1 MKKILAALTL
11 CFLLF
16 TPLFADAV
24 ESAKAHAHY
33 EHPVTGMIEDA
44 GNNPGIGQGMTQNI
58 LHEKALFEESD
69 GKYYLTVR
77 YHMIDNIDKVTF
89 AVQQRGEDKFYKR
102 EYVISAETAETRD
115 YRIEVPSKDIIVR
128 SGLFVIPMGREV
140 IFYSDFSDFAA
151 GNTDFK
157 LLGEG
162 GIASPAADSQ
172 GAPATE
178 GEVVETKAVNDL
190 IQSGELGYEHG
201 LLMRDSEQIQA
212 LLKKGAPDPIHP
224 EEGVKQAEATALGK
238 QRAGSGEWGF
248 VTKTLFQGFVL
259 LLVLLSFFLM
269 VAAIVLY
276 ISAKHM
282 RRINSVREVML
293 YEED

>member
-1 MKKILAALTL
+1 MKKILAVSLL

-16 TPLFADAV
+16 TPLFADSV
-24 ESAKAHAHY
+24 ESASAHAHY

-58 LHEKALFEESD
+58 LHEKALFEEVD
-69 GKYYLTVR
+69 GKLYLTVR
-77 YHMIDNIDKVTF
+77 YHLIENIDQVTF

-102 EYVISAETAETRD
+102 DYVVSAESAETRD
-115 YRIEVPSKDIIVR
+115 YRIEVPSKDIVVR

-162 GIASPAADSQ
+162 GASSVAGSQ
-172 GAPATE
+172 GASATE

-212 LLKKGAPDPIHP
+212 ILKKGSPDPIHP
-224 EEGVKQAEATALGK
+224 EERVKQAEATAIGR

-248 VTKTLFQGFVL
+248 VTKTLFQGFIL
-259 LLVLLSFFLM
+259 FLVLLTFFLM

-276 ISAKHM
+276 ILAKHM
-282 RRINSVREVML
+282 RRINTIREVML